1 MLQQSDIQKLFFLG
15 IGGIGMS
22 ALARYFHHR
31 GYEVAGYD
39 RTPSPLTKELEK
51 EGIPVTYDDEA
62 SVMED
67 RFAAYNAKHTL
78 VVRTPAVPEDSVLY
92 TRLREQGYDIRKR
105 AEVLGIV
112 TRQMRAL
119 CVAGTHGK
127 TTTSTM
133 LAHLLY
139 QSEVGGNAFLGGI
152 SVNYGTNLLL
162 DKNSNMVVIEA
173 DEYDRSFHHLR
184 PYMSVVTAVDPD
196 HLDIY
201 GTPEAYREAFAQYTE
216 LISGALVMKHGI
228 DLKPRLQKGV
238 KCYTYAVLDDQ
249 ISNDID
255 FYADNIRVGDGRI
268 DFDFHTPASV
278 LPDVRLGVPVWVN
291 IENAVAAMAVAWL
304 NGVTE
309 EELRRGIASF
319 KGVQRRF
326 NIHVN
331 TPEVAYIDDYAH
343 HPEEIATA
351 IDSIRKLFPSRRL
364 IGVFQP
370 HLYTRTRDFADAF
383 ARVLSTL
390 DEVVLLPI
398 YPAREL
404 PIAGVDSEMLL
415 DKITNPNKKILQK
428 TALVEYLSSRKDE
441 GTVILTVG
449 AGDIDR
455 LVPQITKMLKK

>member
-105 AEVLGIV
+105 AEVLGLV

-238 KCYTYAVLDDQ
+238 KCYTYAVLDNQ

-370 HLYTRTRDFADAF
+370 HLYTRTRDFAEDF

-428 TALVEYLSSRKDE
+428 AALVEYLSSRKDE

>member
-51 EGIPVTYDDEA
+51 EGIQVTYDDET

-228 DLKPRLQKGV
+228 ALEPRLQPGV
-238 KCYTYAVLDDQ
+238 KCYTYGVLNDQ

-351 IDSIRKLFPSRRL
+351 IDSIRRLFPSRRL

-428 TALVEYLSSRKDE
+428 AALVEYLSSRKDE
-441 GTVILTVG
+441 GAVILTVG